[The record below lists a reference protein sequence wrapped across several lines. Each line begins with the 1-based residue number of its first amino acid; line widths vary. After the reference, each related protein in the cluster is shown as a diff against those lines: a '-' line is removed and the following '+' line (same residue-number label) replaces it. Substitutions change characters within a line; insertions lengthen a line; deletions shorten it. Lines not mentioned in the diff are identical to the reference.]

1 MTRLGPAMRISLGLI
16 MAVVSII
23 LLSDL
28 IGIIPDRSS
37 AVIDGRKRIAETVA
51 VQYSM
56 TIRKNDYDS
65 IAASLKM
72 LVERNDDVL
81 SAALR
86 AENGRLIAVSGDHEA
101 RWDTSLGDK
110 STATQMQV
118 PLYKNARLKQ
128 KWGSVELRFR
138 PVNRTRI
145 LGFEISSMLVLTLF
159 VAIFGFLVFLF
170 LVKKIFTSIDPG
182 SVVPSRVKRA
192 LDTLTEGVLLIDN
205 KGIILFVNTT
215 FLTATGTCEKELI
228 GKRAASLSWKNYG
241 DEIPWLKTLQSGFS
255 ATGETIALES
265 PDQADRQFTV
275 NSSPVLDEKG
285 VRKGA
290 MVTFDDVTELEER
303 NDALREMVRK
313 LRESSEL
320 VNRKNEELLILA
332 THDPLTNCKNRR
344 VLFSKYEGVYH
355 DAIEGK
361 SEFCCLM
368 IDIDHFKRINDNYG
382 HAAGDAV
389 LKAVADA
396 LRGMLRGE
404 DEVFRYGGEEFCMLL
419 PETYEVNAQKLAE
432 RLRRNIEL
440 QRITE
445 AVTGDVISVTASLGV
460 SSINSGSGS
469 LSELIE
475 QADIALYH
483 SKNTGRNRVSVWSE
497 MTHKTEPESA
507 SAQGG
512 YQILAEHVSA
522 SGSLDHVTGLPS
534 RINFREKLAQSIV
547 KSRETGKHTAVLL
560 VDLDTFQRINNVF
573 GYTSG
578 DTVLNTVAQRL
589 SQSLRASDALAKLPE
604 GLLDQSV
611 YGLGGDEFGV
621 LLAEMSA
628 SDDVNIV
635 VERLINSITEPFEVD
650 GHQVHMTA
658 SIGGSRYPS
667 DGEDAETL
675 ITRAGLALQQAKRM
689 GNQNCLFFRDE
700 YISTVRQD
708 YEIEKDLR
716 RALQANEFELYFQPQ
731 LDLASLKVVSME
743 ALIRWHHP
751 ERGMVS
757 PAEFIPVAE
766 ASGLIVNIGQWVIET
781 ACRQIRIWL
790 DEGIVLPVAV
800 NISALQFR
808 HKSLIEQIRNAVA
821 SARINTDCLELEI
834 TESTIMENV
843 GHALETMEVLRKY
856 GHRIT
861 IDDFGTGY
869 SSLEYLKRFPVS
881 TIKIDRAFIKN
892 VDEDQSDAAIVR
904 AAVTMAHGMNM
915 KVVAEGVENEQ
926 QLFFLRNLRCD
937 MVQGYLL
944 GQPLPASEALA
955 LVDENHRQANLRA
968 L

>member
-1 MTRLGPAMRISLGLI
+1 MRISLGLI

-37 AVIDGRKRIAETVA
+37 AVIEGRKQIAETLA
-51 VQYSM
+51 VQYSLAV
-56 TIRKNDYDS
+56 RKNDYES
-65 IAASLKM
+65 IASSLKM

-86 AENGRLIAVSGDHEA
+86 AENGRLLAVSGDHEA
-101 RWDTSLGDK
+101 HWDTGLGDK
-110 STATQMQV
+110 STPTRMQV
-118 PLYKNARLKQ
+118 PLYRNTRFKQ

-138 PVNRTRI
+138 PVNRI
-145 LGFEISSMLVLTLF
+145 NMLGVGISPMLVLTLF

-205 KGIILFVNTT
+205 KGLILFVNTM
-215 FLTATGTCEKELI
+215 FLTATGTREKDLL
-228 GKRAASLSWKNYG
+228 GKRATSLGWKNFV
-241 DEIPWLKTLQSGFS
+241 DEVPWQKTLLSGDS
-255 ATGETIALES
+255 AIGEAIALES
-265 PDQADRQFTV
+265 HGRADRQFTV

-303 NDALREMVRK
+303 NDALRDMVNK
-313 LRESSEL
+313 LRESSE
-320 VNRKNEELLILA
+320 VITRKNEELLILA

-355 DAIEGK
+355 DAIEEQ
-361 SEFCCLM
+361 SEFSCLM
-368 IDIDHFKRINDNYG
+368 IDIDHFKRINDSYG

-440 QRITE
+440 LRIDE
-445 AVTGDVISVTASLGV
+445 AVTGEEISVTASLGV
-460 SSINSGSGS
+460 SSINSGTGS

-483 SKNTGRNRVSVWSE
+483 SKNAGRNRVTVWSE
-497 MTHKTEPESA
+497 MTHNTTPESA
-507 SAQGG
+507 GVQGG
-512 YQILAEHVSA
+512 NQVITRHMSA
-522 SGSLDHVTGLPS
+522 HDSLDHVTGLPS
-534 RINFREKLAQSIV
+534 RINFREKLAQSIA
-547 KSRETGKHTAVLL
+547 KSRASGKHTAVLL
-560 VDLDTFQRINNVF
+560 IDLDTFQRINNVF
-573 GYTSG
+573 GYTYG
-578 DTVLNTVAQRL
+578 DAMLNTVARRL
-589 SQSLRASDALAKLPE
+589 SETLRTSDALAKLSE
-604 GLLDQSV
+604 GLLDQDV

-621 LLAEMSA
+621 LLAEMTE

-635 VERLINSITEPFEVD
+635 VERLMKTVIEPFEVD

-667 DGEDAETL
+667 DGEDADTL
-675 ITRAGLALQQAKRM
+675 ITRAGLALQQAKRV
-689 GNQNCLFFRDE
+689 GKNHCLFFRDE
-700 YISTVRQD
+700 YISEIKQD

-716 RALQANEFELYFQPQ
+716 RALLADEFELYFQPQ
-731 LDLASLKVVSME
+731 LDLESLKIISME

-766 ASGLIVNIGQWVIET
+766 ASGLIVNIGQWVIDT
-781 ACRQIRIWL
+781 ACRQIRSWL
-790 DEGIVLPVAV
+790 DAGIVMPVAV
-800 NISALQFR
+800 NISAIQFR
-808 HKSLIEQIRNAVA
+808 HKDLINQINNAVA
-821 SARINTDCLELEI
+821 SAKINPDTLELEI
-834 TESTIMENV
+834 TESTIMEDV
-843 GHALETMEVLRKY
+843 DHGLKTMQVLRKY

-881 TIKIDRAFIKN
+881 TIKIDRTFVRN
-892 VDEDQSDAAIVR
+892 VNEDQSDAAIVR

-944 GQPLPASEALA
+944 GYPLPAAEAIA
-955 LVDENHRQANLRA
+955 LLDEDHRKSTKAVTD
-968 L
+968 